1 MNFVGFSAR
10 FLAQLHF
17 AGELDARDSGPIRHW
32 SHFCCYLLIC
42 VFTPALLGLGDRIC
56 ILGKWSSGQALLA
69 GQVWG
74 GSCCQQLSSEG
85 NVIDCTASP
94 AVPCMR
100 HSLSWPPLG
109 SFFPLHP
116 PCNEAL
122 IKIKEFPGCLL
133 RHLGFLSFFLSF
145 LVGCKPQWKG
155 EEGEIK
161 RKAGAKV
168 CSFVFPSLSKS
179 KFRGV
184 W

>member
-1 MNFVGFSAR
+1 MHAKVVRSTIDPTSVAIYWFVCLLQPCWGWETGSA
-10 FLAQLHF
+10 FWA
-17 AGELDARDSGPIRHW
+17 SGPRGRHCW
-32 SHFCCYLLIC
+32 QGRRGGVAAVSSLRLKATC
-42 VFTPALLGLGDRIC
+42 VM
-56 ILGKWSSGQALLA
+56 
-69 GQVWG
+69 
-74 GSCCQQLSSEG
+74 
-85 NVIDCTASP
+85 IDCTASP
-94 AVPCMR
+94 AVPCMW

-122 IKIKEFPGCLL
+122 IKTREFPGCLL
-133 RHLGFLSFFLSF
+133 RHFGVFVFLFLPF
-145 LVGCKPQWKG
+145 LVGCEPQWKG